1 MSSPY
6 FLHPIGYT
14 STKETHF
21 YTRKGTYLIKMRIFV
36 PEKV

>member
-1 MSSPY
+1 MSSTY

-14 STKETHF
+14 PTKEIHF
-21 YTRKGTYLIKMRIFV
+21 YTRKGIYLIKKRIFV